1 MNTDSHGVKKNAPP
15 VTLLLAATTGGHLT
29 EGLGLFE
36 GLGGTR
42 LVIFSEQTTRTEGM
56 GNVYTYGRTGRG
68 TAKTIFSAFCK
79 ALFVI
84 RKEKPRWV
92 VTTGAEC
99 GLGAILAAKVLRRRT
114 IFVETACRYRSRSK
128 TARILYPLVDV
139 FLVQHEESLKL
150 FGKKARYIGGLFG

>member
-1 MNTDSHGVKKNAPP
+1 MDESHEIKDPASP
-15 VTLLLAATTGGHLT
+15 VTLLLAATMGGHLT

-36 GLGGTR
+36 GLGDTR
-42 LVIFSEQTTRTEGM
+42 LVIFSEQSTRTQGM
-56 GNVYTYGRTGRG
+56 TNVYTYNRRSDGAIRS
-68 TAKTIFSAFCK
+68 IFSAFCK
-79 ALFVI
+79 VLSII

>member
-1 MNTDSHGVKKNAPP
+1 MDESHEIKDPASP

-36 GLGGTR
+36 GLGDTR
-42 LVIFSEQTTRTEGM
+42 LVVFSEQSTRSQAM
-56 GNVYTYGRTGRG
+56 ANVYTYNPAGKGSAG
-68 TAKTIFSAFCK
+68 KIFTSFCK
-79 ALFVI
+79 VLSII